1 MSLRP
6 PPASRNSSSIG
17 DGGISRPATRLEQ
30 VLRAAT
36 PRNATGKYK
45 ESQWDALCKANDLSP
60 EACAELKRRAQMQEE
75 MHDKGEE
82 DARDV
87 EEEEEE
93 SKRMELYAQRLVEKK
108 MTSDQRIVNRFVE
121 QLYLDQRHL
130 LATVN
135 SIANSLKT
143 PHPDW
148 SDTHFKHNNESAAIV
163 LTETKSFLER
173 TFHTSFK
180 IPSRPARSALEERM
194 QADNSERDTKF
205 IQGQLDAAIEKI
217 RRAQDDPIM
226 GLHGVANQLQNP
238 SAAHVNAIGGEYK
251 YRKMLGENL
260 NNIVLE
266 LKKPF
271 SGYPF
276 AEP

>member
-6 PPASRNSSSIG
+6 PPASRNSSIS

-36 PRNATGKYK
+36 PRNATGKYN
-45 ESQWDALCKANDLSP
+45 EFQWNALCEANDLSP
-60 EACAELKRRAQMQEE
+60 KACAELKKRAQMQEE
-75 MHDKGEE
+75 MHDKGKEDVRGVEE
-82 DARDV
+82 EEE

-93 SKRMELYAQRLVEKK
+93 SKRMERYAQRLVEKK

-121 QLYLDQRHL
+121 ELYLSQRHFL
-130 LATVN
+130 VWVN
-135 SIANSLKT
+135 SIANSLKN

-148 SDTHFKHNNESAAIV
+148 NDTRLKQENEATAII
-163 LTETKSFLER
+163 LTEIKSFLER
-173 TFHTSFK
+173 TFVMSFT
-180 IPSRPARSALEERM
+180 IPSDPARSALEERM
-194 QADNSERDTKF
+194 QADNSERNTKF
-205 IQGQLDAAIEKI
+205 IQGQLDTAIEKI
-217 RRAQDDPIM
+217 RLAQRVPIIR
-226 GLHGVANQLQNP
+226 LHGVANQLQNP
-238 SAAHVNAIGGEYK
+238 SAGEYT

-260 NNIVLE
+260 NDIVLK

>member
-6 PPASRNSSSIG
+6 PPASRNSSIS

-30 VLRAAT
+30 VLRATT
-36 PRNATGKYK
+36 PRNATGEYK

-82 DARDV
+82 DVRDV
-87 EEEEEE
+87 EEEEE
-93 SKRMELYAQRLVEKK
+93 SKRMERYAQRLVEKK

-121 QLYLDQRHL
+121 QLYLSQRHL
-130 LATVN
+130 LASVN

-148 SDTHFKHNNESAAIV
+148 SDTRFKQENEATAIV
-163 LTETKSFLER
+163 LTETKFFLER
-173 TFHTSFK
+173 TFDTSFT

-205 IQGQLDAAIEKI
+205 IQGQLDTAIEKI
-217 RRAQDDPIM
+217 RLAQHVPIM
-226 GLHGVANQLQNP
+226 RLHGVANQLQNP
-238 SAAHVNAIGGEYK
+238 SAGEYK

-260 NNIVLE
+260 NDIVLE
-266 LKKPF
+266 LKRPF